1 MPNSA
6 VFSYP
11 SGEILPSKSF
21 AKSFSEISEVK
32 IPVEILNEDDVLFSL
47 CRTLRLMSSSLLL
60 SVQRDCR
67 ESPTDCNLFCN
78 FHKSCWHVAAILNP
92 YDCVCWLDRFSHL
105 VKINLFPDWAVSS
118 FFLYS
123 MGSSS
128 HNRPKWFCWHQAICN
143 RWSGRT
149 KEPSGNRR
157 WLWRACLCG
166 WIRRDKSRLRLLR
179 VFGHLAFFF
188 WISAFNVN
196 EWKCYFWCWIVQI
209 S

>member
-32 IPVEILNEDDVLFSL
+32 VPVEILHEDDVLFSL

-92 YDCVCWLDRFSHL
+92 YDCVC
-105 VKINLFPDWAVSS
+105 
-118 FFLYS
+118 
-123 MGSSS
+123 
-128 HNRPKWFCWHQAICN
+128 
-143 RWSGRT
+143 
-149 KEPSGNRR
+149 
-157 WLWRACLCG
+157 
-166 WIRRDKSRLRLLR
+166 
-179 VFGHLAFFF
+179 
-188 WISAFNVN
+188 
-196 EWKCYFWCWIVQI
+196 
-209 S
+209 